1 MESPVVRIFDVVRSV
16 NSASYDLLVLPQ
28 PSVRSPKDEESGLL
42 DSTFVGCTDNGGWY
56 ALSEANFPY
65 VTRQASNAGCYS
77 QGTVWKT
84 LPAPER
90 EKSLV
95 GIHKVHYTSPNEPYP
110 AVPALPASS
119 YEGAKEP
126 TDAPPSPQPSAAP
139 PSPPTSTGPWLATL
153 AVFLA
158 ANAVFLFVSPMM
170 KTKPGEVISDW
181 LSFDHRRILFHPPV
195 LSDSLI
201 TERIEPF
208 PSDAPASP
216 IADVQPVTELPESNI
231 EGSQEP
237 KPEEIQAEPDNAPV
251 EEVVKS
257 NSEGQTFEEIKEV
270 VAAVV
275 GEEDEA
281 AKTPIVR
288 FKEPEP
294 AEVPVTENGAT
305 DGNTD
310 GNVGGE
316 TAEPP
321 VTPKK
326 KGYKRGRR
334 GGKKKSANSNQ
345 PTQTSHDGEMAL
357 TTVVPSVA
365 SPPAETLDQKTIPG
379 TDRVGRV
386 TVLST
391 GNVEPDGPS
400 GGYHVLNNLEIWEE
414 EILGRYPSSLATSRA
429 NNSQVLEVR
438 GQLCTGD
445 DGRARLLQ

>member
-16 NSASYDLLVLPQ
+16 NSPSYDLLVLPQ
-28 PSVRSPKDEESGLL
+28 PSVRSPKDEETGLL

-77 QGTVWKT
+77 KGNVWKS

-95 GIHKVHYTSPNEPYP
+95 GIHKVHYAGPNEPYP

-126 TDAPPSPQPSAAP
+126 TDAPPSPQPSPIP
-139 PSPPTSTGPWLATL
+139 PKPSSSIGPWLATL

-158 ANAVFLFVSPMM
+158 AMPVLLFVSPMM
-170 KTKPGEVISDW
+170 KSKPNSVISDW
-181 LSFDHRRILFHPPV
+181 LSLDHRRLLFHPPI
-195 LSDSLI
+195 LPDSPI
-201 TERIEPF
+201 TERVEPL
-208 PSDAPASP
+208 PSDAPPAP
-216 IADVQPVTELPESNI
+216 VIATDVQPVPEVPELLESNI

-237 KPEEIQAEPDNAPV
+237 KPEEIQAERDNALV
-251 EEVVKS
+251 EGVAKS
-257 NSEGQTFEEIKEV
+257 DSEGQVSEENKEDIKEV

-275 GEEDEA
+275 EEEA
-281 AKTPIVR
+281 VKASIVR

-294 AEVPVTENGAT
+294 AEVLVTENGT
-305 DGNTD
+305 TD

-345 PTQTSHDGEMAL
+345 PAQTPHEGEMTL
-357 TTVVPSVA
+357 VTVAPSVA
-365 SPPAETLDQKTIPG
+365 TPHSPAETFDQKTIPG

-414 EILGRYPSSLATSRA
+414 EILGRYPSSLMRRL
-429 NNSQVLEVR
+429 VLTIHR
-438 GQLCTGD
+438 YWKSGD
-445 DGRARLLQ
+445 NCP